1 MGQQVYVHKDISE
14 YEEKVIGK
22 LSARVVVCLGG
33 GIGVSVLA
41 AVWANLVLGVRVAD
55 ATVPVMMC
63 SVPFWLAA
71 FWRPKG
77 LKPEEFIPIWL
88 DYLLDDGKVVYVPG
102 YALAQDAWP
111 EAEEKTKAKGQRRL
125 RRRWRKGGEAHGPSE
140 S

>member
-14 YEEKVIGK
+14 YEEKVVGK
-22 LSARVVVCLGG
+22 LSARVVVCLCG
-33 GIGVSVLA
+33 GIAASILA
-41 AVWANLVLGVRVAD
+41 AAWANLVLGVRVSD

-88 DYLLDDGKVVYVPG
+88 DHLLEDGKVVYVPG
-102 YALAQDAWP
+102 YALSQEAWP
-111 EAEEKTKAKGQRRL
+111 EEGEKPKAKGQRRL

-140 S
+140 A